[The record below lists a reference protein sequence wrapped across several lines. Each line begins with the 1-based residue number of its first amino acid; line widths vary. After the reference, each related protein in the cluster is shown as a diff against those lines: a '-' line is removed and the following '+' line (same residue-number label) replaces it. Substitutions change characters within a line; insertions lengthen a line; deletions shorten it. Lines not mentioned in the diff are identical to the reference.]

1 MTHHASPAP
10 GDPRS
15 SSSSKSS
22 AMRAVRGGH
31 SIRTRTYVS
40 CAAQSIE
47 SMTLMWATTLDRISE
62 SRACAQPYGTV
73 LCGPLAYAKFRI
85 LTAPQPAPYRIAR
98 LTGKPKA
105 NLTLADVSAAPAP
118 CPCPQGPGLPATT
131 GKRRAAESP
140 HLITGVITKW
150 RFGWPVCGSGT
161 TVRRTRAHGTPAMG
175 GFRRDVSAFERD
187 GRCDGG
193 RIQRR
198 PDALARWAG
207 RALTRTAAQSARARR
222 TTLPA
227 RRRPRPAAGTGR
239 WRPLPRLSRNEGP
252 DSSDFA
258 GLHLHHFLRFFLML
272 RKSSS

>member
-1 MTHHASPAP
+1 VTHHASPAP

-73 LCGPLAYAKFRI
+73 LCGPLAYAEIRI
-85 LTAPQPAPYRIAR
+85 LMAPQPAPYRIAR

-118 CPCPQGPGLPATT
+118 CPCPQDPGSPPTA
-131 GKRRAAESP
+131 GKRRAAKSP
-140 HLITGVITKW
+140 HLITGVITSSCP
-150 RFGWPVCGSGT
+150 RN
-161 TVRRTRAHGTPAMG
+161 TVRPAG
-175 GFRRDVSAFERD
+175 RPFSGSCRD
-187 GRCDGG
+187 G
-193 RIQRR
+193 
-198 PDALARWAG
+198 PDA
-207 RALTRTAAQSARARR
+207 S
-222 TTLPA
+222 PA
-227 RRRPRPAAGTGR
+227 RGGTGHSRSAAG
-239 WRPLPRLSRNEGP
+239 
-252 DSSDFA
+252 
-258 GLHLHHFLRFFLML
+258 
-272 RKSSS
+272 